1 MSRDPVLDP
10 SGLARAAERLASLV
24 PGYNGYK
31 SRERLR
37 EEDRAVREAVT
48 RQLGIIMGRLE
59 RALQTCIRSLAS
71 PDVEAADKLLRS
83 LGRDRDRI
91 RFAPAG
97 YSSLF
102 SRKKIQDQ
110 ELQNLVAL
118 DAGLW
123 SVLEELDRIAGAWDE
138 DSRDGGTEWPSNQL
152 RDVVIELEEVLD
164 ERESYLRS

>member
-1 MSRDPVLDP
+1 V
-10 SGLARAAERLASLV
+10 
-24 PGYNGYK
+24 
-31 SRERLR
+31 
-37 EEDRAVREAVT
+37 EAV
-48 RQLGIIMGRLE
+48 
-59 RALQTCIRSLAS
+59 
-71 PDVEAADKLLRS
+71 DKLLRS

-97 YSSLF
+97 FSSLF

-123 SVLEELDRIAGAWDE
+123 AVLEELDRVAGAWDE
-138 DSRDGGTEWPSNQL
+138 DTRAGGTEWPSDQL
-152 RDVVIELEEVLD
+152 RDAVIELEEVLD